1 MTKLKENIN
10 QTLVNMLKKNSD
22 VTNSLSG
29 YGSGR
34 MMPFLSDIQ
43 IRPDLD
49 LKKRSG
55 SGSGRN
61 LIKKKKR
68 SGSGSGRILILKK
81 GPGPGPVPAG
91 F

>member
-61 LIKKKKR
+61 LIKKKK
-68 SGSGSGRILILKK
+68 KD
-81 GPGPGPVPAG
+81 PDPVPAG
-91 F
+91 S